1 MKKYSFSSL
10 LFNVLMACF
19 ITAILQP
26 FTGVATAQC
35 VGVACIV
42 LPHLS
47 YFNKTA
53 MLHGTLRVGIL
64 KETWIP
70 VIKENFYAD
79 FPHLSR
85 STNMSSYVENNV
97 INLAEAGVN
106 PNVLINNT
114 AYPVPTADYSPT
126 AVTIPLRWFDTE
138 NVRLRNVIRKQY
150 AFDGIKEMTRQ
161 LKRVLVERIGAATTH
176 SWAPSTNASLTPVLA
191 ATGAIRADTGR
202 RALTMADVARAQFA
216 FDKANIATTGRVLV
230 LCPEHRQDL
239 INEDR
244 TLFKQFGE
252 IKSGQILPLYGFD
265 VYVCNLNAI
274 YTTAG
279 AKKAFGAASV
289 PATDCYSSLF
299 YHESEV
305 MIAEGTLDV
314 FYQGREI
321 NPTERADVIG
331 LQMFHIGTSIRNKAI
346 GAVFSG
352 V

>member
-10 LFNVLMACF
+10 LFNIVMACF
-19 ITAILQP
+19 ITAILLP
-26 FTGVATAQC
+26 FTGVAMAQC
-35 VGVACIV
+35 VGVTCIV

-64 KETWIP
+64 KETWLP

-79 FPHLSR
+79 APHMAR
-85 STNMSSYVENNV
+85 STDMSSYVNNNV

-114 AYPVPTADYSPT
+114 VYPIATAAYNPQALI
-126 AVTIPLRWFDTE
+126 IPLRWFDTE
-138 NVRLRNVIRKQY
+138 NVRLVNVTAKQY
-150 AFDGIKEMTRQ
+150 AFDGVKEMTKQ
-161 LKRVLVERIGAATTH
+161 LKKTLVERIAAATTH
-176 SWAPSTNASLTPVLA
+176 SWAPSTNAALTPILT
-191 ATGAIRADTGR
+191 ATGAIRPDTGR
-202 RALTMADVARAQFA
+202 RALTLADVARLQYS
-216 FDKANIATTGRVLV
+216 FDRADIPASGRVLV

-239 INEDR
+239 LNEDR
-244 TLFKQFGE
+244 ALFKAFGE
-252 IKSGQILPLYGFD
+252 LRSGQILPLYGFD
-265 VYVCNLNAI
+265 VYVYNRNPL

-279 AKKAFGAASV
+279 AKKAFGSVAV
-289 PATDCYSSLF
+289 PATDCYASVV

-314 FYQGREI
+314 FFRPKNI
-321 NPTERADVIG
+321 NTEGRADELG

-346 GAVFSG
+346 GAIYSG